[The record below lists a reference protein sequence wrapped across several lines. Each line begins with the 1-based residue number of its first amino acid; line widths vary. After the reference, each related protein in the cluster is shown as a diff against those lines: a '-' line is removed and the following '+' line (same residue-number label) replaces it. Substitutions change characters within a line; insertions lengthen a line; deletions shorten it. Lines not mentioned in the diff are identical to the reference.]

1 MTYKMSVVQYFFYF
15 APILNFKLKKGQ
27 NIMLGKLYLANII
40 IPVAEIIN
48 GKIEIF
54 SKHQRFLIA
63 TESSK
68 YLLIFVLYVCVILCE
83 FGTAISKRYACFCCL
98 LINDNNDNNAE
109 YECQLKLYDQNIIC
123 NCHFPN
129 NFRVYKYNVVVYP
142 LIS

>member
-1 MTYKMSVVQYFFYF
+1 VFSKSK
-15 APILNFKLKKGQ
+15 IFKFSKRDCGT
-27 NIMLGKLYLANII
+27 

-83 FGTAISKRYACFCCL
+83 FGTAISKRYACFSCL
-98 LINDNNDNNAE
+98 VCYAE

-129 NFRVYKYNVVVYP
+129 NFLVYKYNVVVYP

>member
-1 MTYKMSVVQYFFYF
+1 MSIIIYLFEFQPPMCSLSPKF
-15 APILNFKLKKGQ
+15 LKRDCGT
-27 NIMLGKLYLANII
+27 

-98 LINDNNDNNAE
+98 FKIIMSV
-109 YECQLKLYDQNIIC
+109 YLK
-123 NCHFPN
+123 
-129 NFRVYKYNVVVYP
+129 
-142 LIS
+142 